1 MEYIGFT
8 LLTAS
13 VVDPGRAVLAAV
25 LAALAGGVIFLKRNS
40 RNLRERLR
48 KSHGQVT

>member
-1 MEYIGFT
+1 MEYLGFA
-8 LLTAS
+8 LATAS
-13 VVDPGRAVLAAV
+13 AADPGRAVLAAV

-48 KSHGQVT
+48 KSHG

>member
-1 MEYIGFT
+1 MEYLGFA
-8 LLTAS
+8 LAPVS
-13 VVDPGRAVLAAV
+13 AVDPGRAVLAAV

-48 KSHGQVT
+48 KSHG